1 MLRFIRGIWPLQPGH
16 RAFGKSVS
24 LRLDPGEYRHLWQ
37 PAATGEDFLTNN
49 DSQLAFASIAEVGK
63 LFRQRKLSPVEL
75 TRLMLDRIAR
85 LNPRLNAYLTVCE
98 EAAVQAAA
106 QAERALCGKTKQSR
120 RDRGPLHGIP
130 ISLKDN
136 IYTKDVRT
144 TGGSKIL
151 KDFVP
156 LHDAPVVAA
165 LKKAGAIIL
174 GKTNM
179 HEFAYGVTTENP
191 HFGPTRNPWDLDRI
205 PGGSSGGS
213 AAALAAGL
221 CYGSIGTDTGG
232 SIRIPSSLCGIVGL
246 KPGLGRVNAD
256 DVIPL
261 SPTLDFVGPLARTV
275 EDAALLLDPIFI
287 RAKDER
293 NFLLAKKNSSRNRFC
308 FGIPKEFF
316 LEVLDPEVRAAF
328 ESAIQTLQK
337 QGARVKTVSL
347 PRIVETE
354 EAGNLLAWV
363 EATVYHQHAGWFPGH
378 ASEYS
383 SDVYKRLEMGANVTA
398 VDYLR
403 ARNTRES
410 FKKQLLEVFTS
421 NDLDALVV
429 PTTPIAA
436 TRLGEDFVLIDGNG
450 YATRS
455 LLLRLNRPANLAG
468 VPAISVPCGLTKNGL
483 PVGLQ
488 FIAEWT
494 EEGLLLEIA
503 RNFERACPLN
513 FRPNLDSCT

>member
-1 MLRFIRGIWPLQPGH
+1 ML
-16 RAFGKSVS
+16 
-24 LRLDPGEYRHLWQ
+24 E
-37 PAATGEDFLTNN
+37 
-49 DSQLAFASIAEVGK
+49 
-63 LFRQRKLSPVEL
+63 
-75 TRLMLDRIAR
+75 RIAK
-85 LNPRLNAYLTVCE
+85 LNPRFNAYLTVCE
-98 EAAVQAAA
+98 ELALKAAA
-106 QAERALCGKTKQSR
+106 QAERELCTKDTKAR

-130 ISLKDN
+130 VSLKDN

-156 LHDAPVVAA
+156 LHDAPVVSA
-165 LKKAGAIIL
+165 LKKAGAILL

-191 HFGPTRNPWDLDRI
+191 HFGPTRNPWDLERI

-232 SIRIPSSLCGIVGL
+232 SIRIPASLCGVVGL

-275 EDAALLLDPIFI
+275 EDAAVLLDPIFV
-287 RAKDER
+287 RGKDKK
-293 NFLLAKKNSSRNRFC
+293 NALLAQNRSSRKRYC

-316 LEVLDPEVRAAF
+316 LELLDPEVRTAF
-328 ESAIQTLQK
+328 DTAVEFLRK
-337 QGARVKTVSL
+337 QGAHVKHISL
-347 PRIVETE
+347 PRIAETE
-354 EAGNLLAWV
+354 EAGNLIAWV
-363 EATVYHQHAGWFPGH
+363 EATVYHQHSGWFPAH
-378 ASEYS
+378 TSDYS
-383 SDVYKRLEMGANVTA
+383 PDVYKRLEMGTKVTA

-403 ARNTRES
+403 ARDRREK
-410 FKKQLLEVFTS
+410 FKEQLLEVFAV

-436 TRLGEDFVLIDGNG
+436 PQIGQDSVLING
-450 YATRS
+450 APHSARA

-468 VPAISVPCGLTKNGL
+468 VPAVSVPCGLTKTGL
-483 PVGLQ
+483 PIGLQ

-494 EEGLLLEIA
+494 DEPLLLEIA
-503 RNFERACPLN
+503 RDFERACPLN
-513 FRPNLDSCT
+513 ARPNLDA